1 MIFEYFKKL
10 FSKWLS
16 KFSVI
21 TGICGFVAFYLGYDP
36 SNMVAKFIINNL
48 LHVSL
53 LFLIISS
60 YQVWLEV
67 QQELDK
73 IKKNPVDYKITAKIQ
88 KIEINL
94 ENIRENYKKQ
104 FNEIESD
111 INDCSSQ
118 INYLENPNDSPLH
131 KLAGIDI
138 PNFSNIMFQ
147 IMPNSKS
154 KDEYTTNLKE
164 YKKELESYNSKVEN
178 NLKAWK
184 SFVDNDLRNIYI
196 VDFSIENTG
205 VKSDKNIDIEI
216 ELGKNS
222 YISLLENIESY
233 PFILEKPEKLSTS
246 ALPKFITPNNF

>member
-21 TGICGFVAFYLGYDP
+21 TGICGFVAFYSGYDP

-118 INYLENPNDSPLH
+118 INSLENPNDSPLH

-147 IMPNSKS
+147 IMPNSKL

-222 YISLLENIESY
+222 YISLLENIES
-233 PFILEKPEKLSTS
+233 
-246 ALPKFITPNNF
+246 

>member
-1 MIFEYFKKL
+1 
-10 FSKWLS
+10 
-16 KFSVI
+16 
-21 TGICGFVAFYLGYDP
+21 
-36 SNMVAKFIINNL
+36 
-48 LHVSL
+48 
-53 LFLIISS
+53 
-60 YQVWLEV
+60 
-67 QQELDK
+67 
-73 IKKNPVDYKITAKIQ
+73 
-88 KIEINL
+88 INL

-118 INYLENPNDSPLH
+118 INSLENPNDSPLH